1 MNSKILLAIVAI
13 TAAFDWNAQAQ
24 TYDTNGIVVQ
34 TFAGSGFSG
43 CVDGVGQ
50 LTMFDY
56 PTAIVADSHGNLFVW
71 DFNNFRVR
79 RIGQDATVSTF
90 AGGGGQTTGVGTNVG
105 FANWAFDMTIDRSD
119 TIWLG
124 TYNGGSTYLY
134 KITSGATI
142 SRTEF
147 PNFHPTRIC
156 ADSQGNLYFSGND
169 NRIYRYT
176 TNSVLSVF
184 AGSGNVGS
192 SDGNGIFTSFNG
204 PSALAADAADNIYVW
219 DFGNRLVRRIDQN
232 QNVAT
237 IAGHYPSASA
247 DGVGTNA
254 GFESVS
260 GICTDS
266 FGSIILACGTAVRR
280 VSAST
285 NVITIAGNFTQGG
298 YANGAGNLARFLAAS
313 GVCISGGTIYVADSG
328 NHRIRS
334 ITNNPTEQPVQ
345 PANLRLDTYPGLR
358 ITGTVGRAYRV
369 ESSPD
374 MTNWTSRA
382 TLLLNTSPHLWIDQ
396 NSLSGNR
403 FYRALLLP

>member
-1 MNSKILLAIVAI
+1 MNSRILSALVVIAAALGSLAE
-13 TAAFDWNAQAQ
+13 AQ
-24 TYDTNGIVVQ
+24 TYDTNGVAVQ

-43 CVDGVGQ
+43 YIDGVGQ

-79 RIGQDATVSTF
+79 KIGQDATVTTF

-105 FANWAFDMTIDRSD
+105 FANSAFDMTIDRSD

-134 KITSGATI
+134 KITSNATI
-142 SRTEF
+142 SRTEL
-147 PNFHPTRIC
+147 PNFHPTRIT
-156 ADSQGNLYFSGND
+156 ADSQGNLYLSGND

-176 TNSVLSVF
+176 TNSGLSVF

-192 SDGNGIFTSFNG
+192 ADGNGVFTSFNG

-232 QNVAT
+232 HNVAT
-237 IAGHYPSASA
+237 IAGHYLSASA

-266 FGSIILACGTAVRR
+266 SGSIILACGTSVRR
-280 VSAST
+280 ISAST
-285 NVITIAGNFTQGG
+285 NVDTIAGNFMQGG

-313 GVCISGGTIYVADSG
+313 GVCVSGGTIYVADSG

-334 ITNNPTEQPVQ
+334 VTNNPTEQPVQ
-345 PANLRLDTYPGLR
+345 PANLQLDTYPGLR
-358 ITGTVGRAYRV
+358 ITGTVGRTYRV

-374 MTNWTSRA
+374 NTNWTTRA
-382 TLLLNTSPHLWIDQ
+382 TLLLTSTPYLWIDQ
-396 NSLSGNR
+396 NPLTGSK